1 MNSLGMT
8 TNIRKFGTAFDM
20 PLSSYSVVFSDFHV
34 DWPFCPLSC
43 CSKSEYVR
51 CLRFSCQ
58 DSLYVATNHGYL
70 YLAKLCDTG
79 GAQWNQLV
87 QVSNGAPIICMDL
100 LSKDSFELDCG
111 AEDWIAIG
119 DGKGNM
125 TVIGVSNDDCTPTV
139 RLCFTWPAEME
150 RQLLGTYW
158 CKSLGCR

>member
-1 MNSLGMT
+1 M
-8 TNIRKFGTAFDM
+8 
-20 PLSSYSVVFSDFHV
+20 
-34 DWPFCPLSC
+34 
-43 CSKSEYVR
+43 
-51 CLRFSCQ
+51 RFSCQ
-58 DSLYVATNHGYL
+58 DSLYVATNQGYL
-70 YLAKLCDTG
+70 YHAKLCDTG

-100 LSKDSFELDCG
+100 LSKDSVEHDCG

-125 TVIGVSNDDCTPTV
+125 TIIEVTKDDCTPIV
-139 RLCFTWPAEME
+139 RLCFTWPAETE